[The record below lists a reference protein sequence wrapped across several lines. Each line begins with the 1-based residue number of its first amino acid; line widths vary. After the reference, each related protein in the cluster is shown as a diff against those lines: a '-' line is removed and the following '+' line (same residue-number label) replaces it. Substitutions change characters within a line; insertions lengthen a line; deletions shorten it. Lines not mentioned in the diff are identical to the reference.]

1 MPCFATTPHLYTQLH
16 IDNKEGSYIKYIL
29 DINHD
34 RIPPHLTVR

>member
-1 MPCFATTPHLYTQLH
+1 MLRYDTTPHTYAQLH
-16 IDNKEGSYIKYIL
+16 TDKKEGILNIYVL